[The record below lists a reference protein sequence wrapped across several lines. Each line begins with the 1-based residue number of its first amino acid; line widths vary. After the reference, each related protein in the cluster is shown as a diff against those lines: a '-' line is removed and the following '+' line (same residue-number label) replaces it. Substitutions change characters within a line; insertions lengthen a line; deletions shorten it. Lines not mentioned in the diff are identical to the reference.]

1 MASFTDAISQ
11 FNPYV
16 QQLPVDAMVKVGM
29 QKQAQ
34 YDQGVQKIQSY
45 IDNVAGL
52 EIAHES
58 DKEYLQS
65 KLGELG
71 NRLKTVAAGDF
82 SNQQLVNSVGGMA
95 GQIMKDKN
103 IENAVYST
111 ANMKKQNEIMEADRK
126 KGNLDKAGE
135 YIYNK
140 EAEEYLSNKEV
151 GQKFN
156 GKYSGKLSDWSKKI
170 LDAVKGIHSS
180 ATQEDIVRAYNPATG
195 QFDADAFAAVMQ
207 RNSKEIVNPGQ
218 IRSVINAVLDTNDLE
233 QMRKDGIYNYRGIDA
248 NAFIQNQIGNFDATK
263 KLYQKHLDILEKD
276 RETTTNAE
284 KLLQIDEQI
293 EDYRKALG
301 DPSAGIPGTLQQDLS
316 STIAL
321 ASTPK
326 GLDQAKAN
334 TFLQNTIAQYSNAF
348 AWAHIK
354 NEVMTSPIEQ
364 NRLDVNAAN
373 LNAKAQENLQASR
386 AFDQRMAI
394 RADQRATTA
403 EAREQAKYEKEQSQF
418 DANGNPVFSGRG
430 NETEQE
436 SEAVIAF
443 NNETKGIIA
452 QKNATFKALQKELG
466 GYFSDA
472 DASSVMKK
480 IQDYKTNPAKNPADN
495 PKIASL
501 MDQFIAKEREEK
513 LRQGIYSSSFGRAE
527 QDVLGK
533 GVTLAKKYS
542 KDVSKLPSLTIPL
555 LNGKKQVVTPTE
567 LLAYL
572 GKEKEGIVASKS
584 HEGQDRYYRMPGDDL
599 TPKEKIIAQYL
610 RNRYVSKENANSVGY
625 RNTGNK
631 VIDNLI
637 GAMQPSV
644 NGYKN
649 DLGKIYNQQIKV
661 LQPVVGPYKTESA
674 GIRFTEKAG
683 DTRKSLGGL
692 LLSQVLADATQK
704 GGDIKYDTETSKTIL
719 SDPENANYGVVR
731 QGNSYFIEVTGTG
744 KDNKSE
750 DTQLIP
756 VSAEFIRKNIG
767 PGYLNKAVE
776 EQRMLFSS
784 GGKTNPTNSIDLAVY
799 TPNTF
804 GHVKNGKRSV
814 TLPIYADPIDL
825 GSGNMGVKFHL
836 QHPVDKKRVMHISWP
851 DANTAIA
858 TFPGWAKSL
867 NDQQLLAQLRLL
879 DPNVDAFLNSK

>member
-1 MASFTDAISQ
+1 MT
-11 FNPYV
+11 
-16 QQLPVDAMVKVGM
+16 
-29 QKQAQ
+29 
-34 YDQGVQKIQSY
+34 
-45 IDNVAGL
+45 
-52 EIAHES
+52 
-58 DKEYLQS
+58 
-65 KLGELG
+65 
-71 NRLKTVAAGDF
+71 
-82 SNQQLVNSVGGMA
+82 
-95 GQIMKDKN
+95 GQIIKDKN

-111 ANMKKQNEIMEADRK
+111 ANIKKQNEMMEADRK
-126 KGNLDKAGE
+126 KGTLDKAGE

-140 EAEEYLSNKEV
+140 ETEEYLSNKEV
-151 GQKFN
+151 GQKFS

-170 LDAVKGIHSS
+170 LEAVKGIHSN

-207 RNSKEIVNPGQ
+207 RNTKEIVNPGQ

-233 QMRKDGIYNYRGIDA
+233 QMRKDGIYNYRSVDAKTFID
-248 NAFIQNQIGNFDATK
+248 NQVGNFESTK
-263 KLYQKHLDILEKD
+263 ELYKKHLAILEKD
-276 RETTTNAE
+276 RETVTNSE
-284 KLLQIDEQI
+284 RLLQIDDQI
-293 EDYRKALG
+293 AEYRKAIG
-301 DPSAGIPGTLQQDLS
+301 DPSNNIPGTLQENLNGVIS
-316 STIAL
+316 L

-326 GLDQAKAN
+326 GLDQAKAQS
-334 TFLQNTIAQYSNAF
+334 FLQNTIGQYSNAF

-354 NEVMTSPIEQ
+354 NEVMSSPIEE
-364 NRLDVNAAN
+364 NRLAVNAAN
-373 LNAKAQENLQASR
+373 LSAQAQDNLQAER
-386 AFDQRMAI
+386 RFNQTMAI

-403 EAREQAKYEKEQSQF
+403 ETREGIKFQQEQSQF

-430 NETEQE
+430 DETKQE

-443 NNETKGIIA
+443 NKETQGIVA
-452 QKNATFKALQKELG
+452 EKNGTFKALQKELG
-466 GYFSDA
+466 GYFSEA

-495 PKIASL
+495 PKIAGL

-513 LRQGIYSSSFGRAE
+513 LRQGIYDSSFGRAE

-533 GVTLAKKYS
+533 GITLAKKYS
-542 KDVSKLPSLTIPL
+542 KDVAKLPSLTIPL
-555 LNGKKQVVTPTE
+555 ASGKTQVVTPTE

-572 GKEKEGIVASKS
+572 GKEKEGVIRSKA
-584 HEGQDRYYRMPGDDL
+584 HEGQDRYYRTPGTDL

-610 RNRYVSKENANSVGY
+610 KNRYVSKENANSQGY

-631 VIDNLI
+631 AIDNLI
-637 GAMQPSV
+637 GAIQPSA
-644 NGYKN
+644 NAYKS

-661 LQPVVGPYKTESA
+661 LQPIVGPYKTESA
-674 GIRFTEKAG
+674 GIRFTEQGG

-692 LLSQVLADATQK
+692 LLSQVLADASQK
-704 GGDIKYDTETSKTIL
+704 GGDIKYDTKTSQAIL
-719 SDPENANYGVVR
+719 SDPENTNYGVVR

-744 KDNKSE
+744 KDNKEE

-756 VSAEFIRKNIG
+756 VSAEFIRKNVRNG
-767 PGYLNKAVE
+767 NGYLNKAVE
-776 EQRMLFSS
+776 EQRSLFTS
-784 GGKTNPTNSIDLAVY
+784 GGKTNPTNDINLAVY

-825 GSGNMGVKFHL
+825 GGGNMGVKFHV
-836 QHPVDKKRVMHISWP
+836 QHPVNKSRVMHIAWP

-867 NDQQLLAQLRLL
+867 NDQQLIAQLRLL
-879 DPNVDAFLNSK
+879 DPNIDAFLNSK